1 MTTEEYQAA
10 ARYWEEKDAVSV
22 KLEQDTLRAMAEKYI
37 QSNNTCALATGTGDY
52 VRCTPIEYSWH
63 DRCFWMFSEGA
74 RSSLAWR
81 KIPMCA
87 WPFMTSM
94 KASVS

>member
-63 DRCFWMFSEGA
+63 DHCFWMFSEGGKKFIG
-74 RSSLAWR
+74 LGNN
-81 KIPMCA
+81 PPCV
-87 WPFMTSM
+87 PGHL
-94 KASVS
+94 